1 MANNTDDKHVP
12 PPPKKKQTNKTK
24 TKTGSEPMCGQRVG
38 SSCLK
43 DTRRVTQ
50 FVMSGKCLVTQFVMS
65 GKSLVTQFVMSGKS
79 LVTQFV
85 MSGKSLVGDSG
96 KKKIY
101 VKENFRYRYFV
112 IVNQYRE
119 MKRDSIEE
127 AKSIPITHKY
137 MTVHLD

>member
-1 MANNTDDKHVP
+1 MSGKSLVTQFVMSGK
-12 PPPKKKQTNKTK
+12 
-24 TKTGSEPMCGQRVG
+24 S
-38 SSCLK
+38 L
-43 DTRRVTQ
+43 VTQ

-79 LVTQFV
+79 RVTQFV

>member
-1 MANNTDDKHVP
+1 
-12 PPPKKKQTNKTK
+12 
-24 TKTGSEPMCGQRVG
+24 MCGQRVG

-50 FVMSGKCLVTQFVMS
+50 FVMSGK
-65 GKSLVTQFVMSGKS
+65 SLVTQFVMSGKS
-79 LVTQFV
+79 LVR
-85 MSGKSLVGDSG
+85 DSG

-101 VKENFRYRYFV
+101 VKENFRYGYFV

-119 MKRDSIEE
+119 MKRDSMEE